1 MEYLRYIVR
10 CDGVESDPEKVQAV
24 TEWPQPL
31 HQRDVC
37 LFLGTAGYY
46 RGFIPQY
53 SEVAKPLTQ
62 LTGNVAPSKISGDC
76 DQAFSLLCAVHLNLH
91 IDFCS
96 GYRCQHFDCYLLGKE
111 LVVRNASHSGKVARW
126 REMLSEYQVKLEYW
140 RGLKH
145 SNADGLTR
153 QLCQDCPQC
162 NNIFGE
168 QMTSDGVVL

>member
-1 MEYLRYIVR
+1 MEYLRYIVSS
-10 CDGVESDPEKVQAV
+10 DGVETDPEKVQAV

-46 RGFIPQY
+46 RRFIPQY
-53 SEVAKPLTQ
+53 SEVAKPLFQ

-76 DQAFSLLCAVHLNLH
+76 DRAFSVLCAVHLHLH
-91 IDFCS
+91 KDFCT

-111 LVVRNASHSGKVARW
+111 FVVRNTSYSGQVARW
-126 REMLSEYQVKLEYW
+126 REMLSEYQVKLEYR

-145 SNADGLTR
+145 PNADGLT
-153 QLCQDCPQC
+153 
-162 NNIFGE
+162 
-168 QMTSDGVVL
+168 

>member
-1 MEYLRYIVR
+1 MEYLRYIVSS
-10 CDGVESDPEKVQAV
+10 DGVETDPEKVQAV

-46 RGFIPQY
+46 RRFIPQY
-53 SEVAKPLTQ
+53 SEVAKPLFQ

-76 DQAFSLLCAVHLNLH
+76 DLHLH
-91 IDFCS
+91 KDFCS

-111 LVVRNASHSGKVARW
+111 FVVRNTSYSGQVARW
-126 REMLSEYQVKLEYW
+126 REMLSEYQVKLEYR

-145 SNADGLTR
+145 PNADGLT
-153 QLCQDCPQC
+153 
-162 NNIFGE
+162 
-168 QMTSDGVVL
+168 